1 MIVNFS
7 MYWHDET
14 RGNVRVRGNLGN
26 LYSVA
31 NSLGMHDKGFQSQC
45 VLLCKEEQQ
54 KSCRLE
60 GLMDHYGLASIGA

>member
-1 MIVNFS
+1 M
-7 MYWHDET
+7 
-14 RGNVRVRGNLGN
+14 RGNLGN